1 MVIVLMALF
10 TLYCSLFTT
19 TAVAQKKTT
28 TKTVSKKQP
37 AKKQAV
43 KSTGKQL
50 ATKKKQTKNTQPKQ
64 PAVTVKGL
72 QNQRQQLQK
81 QMKEQPRI

>member
-1 MVIVLMALF
+1 MVIVLTALF
-10 TLYCSLFTT
+10 TFYCSLFTT
-19 TAVAQKKTT
+19 TAVAQKRTT

-37 AKKQAV
+37 AKKA
-43 KSTGKQL
+43 
-50 ATKKKQTKNTQPKQ
+50 ATKARGNKQPAKKQQAKKTQPKQ

-81 QMKEQPRI
+81 QMKEQ